1 MVAPLS
7 RVEKLF
13 RITPMEFPP
22 NVRKPKVMIKQL
34 MTMVDRNPAIETRLK
49 DLRAAD
55 CLLGKF
61 PGVSKQS
68 VASSSSPSDS
78 SSFSRREWYKSG
90 AVKWPLHRN
99 IKNVCLNETFI
110 DDTINRQKNPNQFTY
125 KYADAAIPNKIREEG
140 LRNPLFMV

>member
-13 RITPMEFPP
+13 RITPIEFPP

-34 MTMVDRNPAIETRLK
+34 MTIVDRNPAIETRLK
-49 DLRAAD
+49 DLRAPD
-55 CLLGKF
+55 CLLEKF

-68 VASSSSPSDS
+68 DASSSSPSDS

-99 IKNVCLNETFI
+99 IKMF
-110 DDTINRQKNPNQFTY
+110 
-125 KYADAAIPNKIREEG
+125 A
-140 LRNPLFMV
+140 